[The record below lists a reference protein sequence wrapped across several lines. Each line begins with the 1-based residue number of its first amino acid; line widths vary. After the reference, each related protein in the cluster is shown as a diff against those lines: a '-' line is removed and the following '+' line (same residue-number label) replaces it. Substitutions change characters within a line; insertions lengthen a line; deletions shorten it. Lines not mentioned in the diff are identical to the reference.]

1 MNNELGNIRK
11 EIMDNQKLWITATI
25 INFSD
30 MKAY

>member
-11 EIMDNQKLWITATI
+11 EIMDNQNLWIIATI